1 MSIKITMRFYFSSI
15 ICKDIK
21 QAHSYIAN
29 GYVQNLHGQGFAIS
43 NKTICVSTLGPCNNT
58 SKNLP

>member
-29 GYVQNLHGQGFAIS
+29 GYVQKLHGQGFAIS
-43 NKTICVSTLGPCNNT
+43 NKTICVYLMTLQYHF
-58 SKNLP
+58 

>member
-21 QAHSYIAN
+21 QVHSYIVN
-29 GYVQNLHGQGFAIS
+29 GYVQNLHGQGFEIS
-43 NKTICVSTLGPCNNT
+43 NKTICVP
-58 SKNLP
+58 